1 MRAIELEVQKSFI
14 ANVEAEL
21 EVNAAGMAKLLRV
34 HYKTYSKWRNSENKM
49 DAITKTALLMLMQ
62 MKTAKEQDVHAL
74 DMWIATIEKEQINN
88 AKGVKPLCVKYFTK

>member
-34 HYKTYSKWRNSENKM
+34 HYKTYSKWRNGENKM
-49 DAITKTALLMLMQ
+49 DAISKTALLMLMH
-62 MKTAKEQDVHAL
+62 MKTAKELDVHAL
-74 DMWIATIEKEQINN
+74 DIWIDSTKQQEQSNNIKKE
-88 AKGVKPLCVKYFTK
+88 KPL

>member
-34 HYKTYSKWRNSENKM
+34 HYKTYSKWRNGENKM
-49 DAITKTALLMLMQ
+49 DTITKTALLMLMH
-62 MKTAKEQDVHAL
+62 MKTAKELDVHAL
-74 DMWIATIEKEQINN
+74 DMWIATIEKSKSTTQ
-88 AKGVKPLCVKYFTK
+88 KG